1 MRVMVTALS
10 TVQVA
15 PVQVEVSAPGRNK
28 FCSARGLALKN
39 SVPKATP
46 WVKCCGF
53 VQSCSLSSCASG
65 CKFPP
70 LQFFSVATLPEINKP
85 GEPEEILVSVAVRAT
100 LPFLKQVSDP
110 PGAISRRKRSTTE
123 PVEAVLVRFVV
134 PALTTR
140 IKKIVVLFSTQS

>member
-1 MRVMVTALS
+1 MVTALS
-10 TVQVA
+10 TVQVD

-28 FCSARGLALKN
+28 FCSARGLAVKV

-46 WVKCCGF
+46 LVKCCVF

-85 GEPEEILVSVAVRAT
+85 GEPEAIWVSVAVRAT

-110 PGAISRRKRSTTE
+110 PGAISSRKRSPTE

-140 IKKIVVLFSTQS
+140 CKKMVVLFSTQS